1 MNIEVKEVVCDWGVY
16 EGGKLKLILN
26 SRSAAEQI
34 ADIIR
39 IDEYRHATDTP
50 LRAALEKQIPKKTIL
65 RRTDEG
71 SILHKCPSC
80 SEDQLSDHGC
90 CHIMLHRLPVSDLLP
105 LLLSE

>member
-16 EGGKLKLILN
+16 EGEKLKLILN

-80 SEDQLSDHGC
+80 SEEQLILHGDNYC
-90 CHIMLHRLPVSDLLP
+90 AVCGQALDWGDAK
-105 LLLSE
+105 